1 MNEKNVSWKYYGD
14 QWNAYLADKYQLNYG
29 TVGPNS
35 DQYCNICNPFQY
47 QASIMANDAVRTAH
61 LKDTQDL
68 FADLKSGSLPAVSY
82 VKPSGWVDGH
92 PASSKMDLFEG
103 FVKNIVDQVQ
113 SNKELWES
121 TAILITVDEG
131 GGYYDSGYVQPL
143 DFFGDG
149 TRIPLMVV
157 SPYTRAGHISHS
169 YTDHASIIK
178 FIERNWNLPT
188 ISDRSR
194 DNYPNPKTRANPYV
208 PVNCPAIGDLF
219 DLFDFDHHGA
229 P

>member
-1 MNEKNVSWKYYGD
+1 M
-14 QWNAYLADKYQLNYG
+14 
-29 TVGPNS
+29 S
-35 DQYCNICNPFQY
+35 D
-47 QASIMANDAVRTAH
+47 DAVRTAH
-61 LKDTQDL
+61 LKDTEDL
-68 FADLKSGSLPAVSY
+68 FADINSGSLPAVSH

-121 TAILITVDEG
+121 TAILVTVDEG

-157 SPYTRAGHISHS
+157 SPYTRAGYISHS
-169 YTDHASIIK
+169 
-178 FIERNWNLPT
+178 
-188 ISDRSR
+188 
-194 DNYPNPKTRANPYV
+194 
-208 PVNCPAIGDLF
+208 
-219 DLFDFDHHGA
+219 
-229 P
+229 